1 MTCDFEKVE
10 ALKKK
15 YPKGTKIVCLRMDD
29 PFHPVPPGTRGEVD
43 YVDDLGTIHMTWEN
57 GSGLALISE
66 KDEFRV
72 IKPKEKKTQK
82 ER

>member
-1 MTCDFEKVE
+1 MTYNLERVE
-10 ALKKK
+10 SIKKK
-15 YPKGTKIVCLRMDD
+15 YPKGTRIVCLRMDD

-43 YVDDLGTIHMTWEN
+43 HVDDLGTIHMTWEN

-72 IKPKEKKTQK
+72 IKTKETQK